1 MEVGIKTTHLV
12 ASELFLVLWLAG
24 CANLPM
30 DQDCRAR
37 LESEFKVL
45 DADGHTKQ
53 YHRSP
58 DFEYLLSAAVD
69 DELVGDY
76 QGCLNNLKMVR
87 VVHQRPRTE
96 TRRDFDRLQ
105 DFSSW
110 GGQDRSNQGSA
121 NDAVHHAAGHTHH
134 HDH

>member
-1 MEVGIKTTHLV
+1 MKTTHL
-12 ASELFLVLWLAG
+12 ASSGIFLVLALAG

-45 DADGHTKQ
+45 DADGHTMQ

-58 DFEYLLSAAVD
+58 DFEYLLSAAED

-87 VVHQRPRTE
+87 VVHQRKRTE
-96 TRRDFDRLQ
+96 TRRDFDRMQ
-105 DFSSW
+105 DSSSW
-110 GGQDRSNQGSA
+110 GRQDRSNRGSA
-121 NDAVHHAAGHTHH
+121 NDAAHHAAGHTHH
-134 HDH
+134 HGHN